1 MLHKQG
7 KQQAQEILR
16 KDKMLTEGQ
25 EHRFTL
31 TQGVTFHQGKLKPFY
46 NKKAS

>member
-7 KQQAQEILR
+7 KQQTQEILR

-31 TQGVTFHQGKLKPFY
+31 TQGVTFHQGKLKPFS